1 MTTPGSRAGH
11 TGADGSGPASADQGG
26 TRGTDRP
33 YSSRGRHSAHRG
45 GPPAD
50 DPDREDDVYRDLY
63 RRDDEYPDDPY
74 QDRQHQD
81 RQQTERY
88 DQPRGRYSPSGN
100 VGPPGGYREDD
111 RYQGYRGGDRYR
123 DDDVQ
128 QYRDDRVDQYRDDRH
143 GDDRYR
149 DDRAARYRDDPGPAR
164 HRDAEPEPYRDDG
177 PRGDDVYDSLYRP
190 EDRPRQQPRGYSGRG
205 GRTRRGA
212 EEYPQ
217 QSAYRETENYDQPRG
232 YTRTGGSPPTGNY
245 DETDLHPQMDYQRP
259 DEPPRRGTVRRY
271 GAARQGSTDLFP
283 AASQAGAGWIEPDFA
298 TGEIA
303 AVEAGWRANTGQWTV
318 PVRRPGARQAPP
330 QEQPAESITR
340 SSGVMAIGTLASR
353 GTGMLRTLVQ
363 AYALGAAG
371 LSVAY
376 NNANTLPNVVYNLV
390 IGGILTS
397 VIVPLLVTAAR
408 RDRDRGEAYDQ
419 RMFTLVTLSL
429 LALTLIATLLAAP
442 LVDVYKSSISGPTL
456 HLMIIMAYFFIPQIF
471 FYGVSSLAGAILNA
485 RGSFAAPMWTP
496 VINNIVVIVIL
507 LMFSAIASNGLT
519 LSKHPHLTAGQ
530 VGLLGLGTTL
540 GIVAQSLA
548 LIPAMRRV
556 GFRWRPRTD
565 FRREEVAEIGRMGGW
580 MFGYIAATQV
590 AFLVTTTIANS
601 VTNELQKTP
610 FYYANYTAYTYG
622 WLLFQMPYAVVGISV
637 ITALLPR
644 MSAHATEG
652 DLDRVREDFSL
663 GVRLSSTIVVPCS
676 LVLAVLGPS
685 IGAFLLAH
693 GSTSLPAGRYEG
705 LVFALFCLGM
715 LPYMFFQLQL
725 RVFYSLHDSRTPALI
740 GGITMVINIVVNLL
754 ALALLNTHDVVA
766 GLGIGF
772 GVANLVGAIVGGRIL
787 SRRLGGLDSAA
798 VTQTLVR
805 MHVATIPAALFAL
818 AVSVMVGAMFG
829 IGHLGAF
836 FTLLVGGIGAVLLYM
851 LFARAFHVRELADL
865 TQSVTRRFRR

>member
-1 MTTPGSRAGH
+1 MATSGSRAGH
-11 TGADGSGPASADQGG
+11 TGADDGSGPSRDQGG
-26 TRGTDRP
+26 TRGPGRP
-33 YSSRGRHSAHRG
+33 YSGRGRHSADHG
-45 GPPAD
+45 GQRQD
-50 DPDREDDVYRDLY
+50 DGGWRQDDGGWRQDDGGWRQDEPDREDDVYRDLY
-63 RRDDEYPDDPY
+63 RRDDRYQRPSDYQEYERPRGHAPGGHRND
-74 QDRQHQD
+74 
-81 RQQTERY
+81 ERY
-88 DQPRGRYSPSGN
+88 SD
-100 VGPPGGYREDD
+100 
-111 RYQGYRGGDRYR
+111 YRGGERYR
-123 DDDVQ
+123 ND
-128 QYRDDRVDQYRDDRH
+128 
-143 GDDRYR
+143 
-149 DDRAARYRDDPGPAR
+149 
-164 HRDAEPEPYRDDG
+164 
-177 PRGDDVYDSLYRP
+177 DDVYDRLYRP
-190 EDRPRQQPRGYSGRG
+190 EDRPRSPR
-205 GRTRRGA
+205 
-212 EEYPQ
+212 P
-217 QSAYRETENYDQPRG
+217 YRDADYQDQPRG
-232 YTRTGGSPPTGNY
+232 YTRTGGYPQSGNL
-245 DETDLHPQMDYQRP
+245 DETDLNPRMGYQGP
-259 DEPPRRGTVRRY
+259 TEPEPPRRGTVRRY
-271 GAARQGSTDLFP
+271 GAARRDSTDLFP

-303 AVEAGWRANTGQWTV
+303 AVEAGWHANTGQWTV
-318 PVRRPGARQAPP
+318 PVRRPGSRQAPP
-330 QEQPAESITR
+330 TAEPAGESITR

-408 RDRDRGEAYDQ
+408 RNRDRGEAYDQ
-419 RMFTLVTLSL
+419 RMFTLVTVAL
-429 LALTLIATLLAAP
+429 LALTIIATLLAAP

-456 HLMIIMAYFFIPQIF
+456 HLMIILAYFFIPQIF

-507 LMFSAIASNGLT
+507 LMFSAIVSDGLT
-519 LSKHPHLTAGQ
+519 HSKHPSLTAGQ
-530 VGLLGLGTTL
+530 VGLLGLGTTV

-548 LIPAMRRV
+548 LIPALRRV

-601 VTNELQKTP
+601 VTNVLEKTP

-685 IGAFLLAH
+685 VGAFLLAH
-693 GSTSLPAGRYEG
+693 GSTTLPAGRYEG

-725 RVFYSLHDSRTPALI
+725 RVFYALHDSRTPAII
-740 GGITMVINIVVNLL
+740 GGVTMVINIAVNYVALGLL
-754 ALALLNTHDVVA
+754 PAHDVVA

-772 GVANLVGAIVGGRIL
+772 GVANLVGAIIGGRIL
-787 SRRLGGLDSAA
+787 GVRLGGLDGPA

-805 MHVATIPAALFAL
+805 MHVATLPAAIFAL
-818 AVSVMVGAMFG
+818 AVSVMVGALFG

-836 FTLLVGGIGAVLLYM
+836 ITLLVGGGGAVLLYL
-851 LFARAFHVRELADL
+851 LFARAFRVRELADL

>member
-1 MTTPGSRAGH
+1 MTTSGSRAGH
-11 TGADGSGPASADQGG
+11 TGADDGSGPSGDQGG
-26 TRGTDRP
+26 ARGPGRP
-33 YSSRGRHSAHRG
+33 YSGRGRHSADHG
-45 GPPAD
+45 GRPPD
-50 DPDREDDVYRDLY
+50 DGWQQEDGWRQDDGGWRQDEPDREDDVYRDLY
-63 RRDDEYPDDPY
+63 RRDDRHRADEPY
-74 QDRQHQD
+74 QQTRDYHQ
-81 RQQTERY
+81 
-88 DQPRGRYSPSGN
+88 
-100 VGPPGGYREDD
+100 PGGYQEQDNAGYPEYERPRGHAPGGHRNDE
-111 RYQGYRGGDRYR
+111 RYSDYRGGERYR
-123 DDDVQ
+123 ND
-128 QYRDDRVDQYRDDRH
+128 
-143 GDDRYR
+143 
-149 DDRAARYRDDPGPAR
+149 
-164 HRDAEPEPYRDDG
+164 
-177 PRGDDVYDSLYRP
+177 DDVYDRLYRP
-190 EDRPRQQPRGYSGRG
+190 EDGPRSARP
-205 GRTRRGA
+205 
-212 EEYPQ
+212 
-217 QSAYRETENYDQPRG
+217 YREADYQDQPRG
-232 YTRTGGSPPTGNY
+232 YTRTGGYPQSGNL
-245 DETDLHPQMDYQRP
+245 DETDLNPRMGYQGP
-259 DEPPRRGTVRRY
+259 TEPEPPRRGTVRRY
-271 GAARQGSTDLFP
+271 GAARRDSTDLFP

-303 AVEAGWRANTGQWTV
+303 AVEAGWHANTGQWTV
-318 PVRRPGARQAPP
+318 PVRRPGARQAPRAEP
-330 QEQPAESITR
+330 PGESITR

-363 AYALGAAG
+363 AFALGAAG
-371 LSVAY
+371 LSIAY

-408 RDRDRGEAYDQ
+408 RHRDRGEAYDQ
-419 RMFTLVTLSL
+419 RMFTLVTFAL
-429 LALTLIATLLAAP
+429 LALTIIATLLAAP
-442 LVDVYKSSISGPTL
+442 LVDIYKSSISGPTL

-496 VINNIVVIVIL
+496 VINNVVVIVIL
-507 LMFSAIASNGLT
+507 LMFSAFASSSLT
-519 LSKHPHLTAGQ
+519 ASRHPHLTAGQ
-530 VGLLGLGTTL
+530 VGLLGLGTTV

-601 VTNELQKTP
+601 VTNTLQGTP

-652 DLDRVREDFSL
+652 DLDRVRDDFSL

-685 IGAFLLAH
+685 VGAFLLAH
-693 GSTSLPAGRYEG
+693 GSTPLPAGRYEG
-705 LVFALFCLGM
+705 LVFSLFCLGM

-725 RVFYSLHDSRTPALI
+725 RVFYALHDSRTPAII
-740 GGITMVINIVVNLL
+740 GGVTMVTNIAVNYV
-754 ALALLNTHDVVA
+754 ALAVLPERDVVA

-772 GVANLVGAIVGGRIL
+772 GLANLVGAIVAGRIL
-787 SRRLGGLDSAA
+787 SLRLGGLDGPA

-805 MHVATIPAALFAL
+805 MHVAALPAAIFAL
-818 AVSVMVGAMFG
+818 AVSVMVGAVFG

-836 FTLLVGGIGAVLLYM
+836 LTLLVGGVGAVLLYL